1 MFKFEE
7 NACGR
12 KLLNGRMEGW
22 EDERMDG
29 WEDEKMGGWEDEKMG
44 KWGEW
49 GDELMGRWVDGQR
62 RKAEG

>member
-29 WEDEKMGGWEDEKMG
+29 WEDERMGGWEDEKMG

-49 GDELMGRWVDGQR
+49 GDELMGR
-62 RKAEG
+62 